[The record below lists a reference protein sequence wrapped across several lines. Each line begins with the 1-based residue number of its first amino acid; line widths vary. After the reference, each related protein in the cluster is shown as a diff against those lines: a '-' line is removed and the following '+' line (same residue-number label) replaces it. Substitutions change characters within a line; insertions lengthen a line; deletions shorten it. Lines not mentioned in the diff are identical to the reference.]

1 MKKNVRPFLLF
12 FFVIMTFVINVQ
24 GAYLKDIPRTVIQP
38 NGDTLHCFVTGD
50 EFYNYLHDANKYTII
65 QHPTTGYYVYAQ
77 KEGSAVVPTQYVAN
91 SVNPA
96 EVGLKPGAIISPD
109 AWMAR
114 RNAFNAQTP
123 QKTPITTSKSVLTP
137 SNPNH
142 GHLNNLVVFIRFA
155 SETNLSTG
163 YSSVVNMFND
173 STTAANSMYNYFKST
188 SYNKLF
194 ITSSFYPAP
203 SGNTILSY
211 QDTYTREYF
220 MPYSVTNTIGYNND
234 SERTS
239 REHGLLQRA
248 INFIASSVPTSL
260 NIDYDNDGYVDNV
273 CFVVK
278 GNVGDWND
286 LLWPHRWVLYSHNV
300 YINSKRVYDY
310 NFMLEGNSNYFSNKV
325 LCHEMQ
331 HTLSYPDF
339 YHYYDN
345 TINPVGIW
353 DIMASTGNPPQ
364 NSGAYAKFKYGN
376 WIDSIPLI
384 TTPGT
389 YTLNPIGTSATGN
402 AYKIQ
407 GEIPGQFFVLEYR
420 NTNSQFES
428 ALPGSGLI
436 ITRINQAFSGN
447 ASYNG
452 TTVFDE
458 VYVFRPN
465 GTTSV
470 NGTISNAYFSSESGR
485 TAFNSTTNPRPF
497 FTDGTFST
505 ISITNITTAGST
517 ISFTY
522 NGLQPTIMSSA
533 TNLNLSGYLPS
544 GAPSQSVTITG
555 VSLTDSITI
564 TATSPFQVS
573 KNNTTWFS
581 TIKLPTNGGTLYIKY
596 NSMVLGS
603 HTGTVTLTSG
613 TAAPI
618 SIALSGTIC
627 DVISVFPFNEGFE
640 GGALPDCW
648 TQSFVTGQVNWV
660 YQNGGHDGGSST
672 NQPASAHSGTK
683 NALFYHDS
691 NNGFKT
697 KLITPALNIASLFN
711 PQLRFWRAHPAWGG
725 DIDELKVYYKT
736 SPTGNWIL
744 LNAYSTNITSWTLTT
759 INLPN
764 PSATYFIAFEGIANY
779 GYGVSIDDISVTGLS
794 GLMYI
799 NATSGP
805 NGTISPSGNVAV
817 SVGNSQNFTFTPNSG
832 YMVDSV
838 FVDDLYVGRFNSY
851 ALTNVTADHTI
862 HVTFKVPNTSIQLST
877 DSLHFQTVVLTPS
890 ISASVDLQA
899 FDLTDP
905 IVVTAPTSFEVS
917 LNGTVWQNAI
927 VLNFNANQPIFVRFY
942 PSTIGNVIDS
952 LTLTSGQFLSYITLT
967 GTATGNI
974 FTILSMSN
982 AGGVIVPDGNVL
994 VEEGDNQS
1002 FTMTPESGFV
1012 LAALYIDDE
1021 MVEIQNPYTF
1031 SSVNNG
1037 HIIYAYFVD
1046 PTKIDD
1052 QSWEQNI
1059 LLYPNPV
1066 QNTLY
1071 IRLLQQP
1078 SDARIT
1084 CNLFDVAGKIILTQ
1098 YFNNDFL
1105 SIDLSSL
1112 SQGIYFI
1119 KFITPEGNITKK
1131 IFKY

>member
-1 MKKNVRPFLLF
+1 MKRNVVLILLF
-12 FFVIMTFVINVQ
+12 FFIILTFVTNVQ
-24 GAYLKDIPRTVIQP
+24 AAYLKNIPRTLIQP
-38 NGDTLHCFVTGD
+38 NGDTLHCFVSGD
-50 EFYNYLHDANKYTII
+50 EFYNYLHDVNNYTII
-65 QHPTTGYYVYAQ
+65 QHPVTGYYMYAQ
-77 KEGSAVVPTQYVAN
+77 KEGSTVVPTQYVAN

-96 EVGLKPGAIISPD
+96 AVGLKPGATISPE
-109 AWMAR
+109 AWIAR

-123 QKTPITTSKSVLTP
+123 PKPSTTSSKSNLTP

-155 SETNLSTG
+155 SESNLSTG
-163 YSSVVNMFND
+163 YSTVQNMFND
-173 STTAANSMYNYFKST
+173 STASANSMYNYFKST
-188 SYNKLF
+188 SYNQLF

-211 QDTYTREYF
+211 QDTYEREYF
-220 MPYSVTNTIGYNND
+220 MPYSATNTIGYNGD

-248 INFIASSVPTSL
+248 INFIASTVPTSL
-260 NIDYDNDGYVDNV
+260 NIDYDNDGNVDNV

-286 LLWPHRWVLYSHNV
+286 LLWPHRWALYSNNV

-310 NFMLEGNSNYFSNKV
+310 NFMLEGNTYYFSNAV

-331 HTLSYPDF
+331 HSLSYPDL
-339 YHYYDN
+339 YHYYEN
-345 TINPVGIW
+345 NLSPVGIW
-353 DIMASTGNPPQ
+353 DVMESTGTPPQ
-364 NSGAYAKFKYGN
+364 NSGAYMKFKYGN

-384 TTPGT
+384 TPGT
-389 YTLNPIGTSATGN
+389 YTLNPLGTSATGN

-407 GEIPGQFFVLEYR
+407 GETPGQFFVLEYR
-420 NTNSQFES
+420 NNSSQFES
-428 ALPGSGLI
+428 ALPGSGLLI
-436 ITRINQAFSGN
+436 YRIDDSYYGN

-452 TTVFDE
+452 TSTFDE
-458 VYVFRPN
+458 IYIFRPN
-465 GTTSV
+465 GTTTL
-470 NGTISNAYFSSESGR
+470 NGTTSNAYFSSQSGR
-485 TAFNSTTNPRPF
+485 TVFNSTTNPRPF
-497 FTDGTFST
+497 FTDGTYSS
-505 ISITNITTAGST
+505 ISISNVTSAGST

-522 NGLQPTIMSSA
+522 NGLQPTIISSSSSV
-533 TNLNLSGYLPS
+533 NLSGYLPS

-555 VSLTDSITI
+555 ISLTDSITI

-573 KNNTTWFS
+573 KNNITWLS
-581 TIKLPTNGGTLYIKY
+581 TLKLPSSGGTLYIKY

-603 HTGTVTLTSG
+603 HSGSISLTSG

-618 SIALSGTIC
+618 SITLNGTIC
-627 DVISVFPFNEGFE
+627 DAISVFPFTEGFE
-640 GGALPDCW
+640 GGALPNCW
-648 TQSFVTGQVNWV
+648 TQSYVTGQVNWV

-672 NQPASAHSGTK
+672 NHPANAHTGTK

-697 KLITPALNIASLFN
+697 RLITPALNITSLYN

-725 DIDELKVYYKT
+725 DIDDLKVYYKT
-736 SPTGNWIL
+736 SATGNWIL
-744 LNAYSTNITSWTLTT
+744 LNSYTTSITSWTLTT
-759 INLPN
+759 IDLPN

-779 GYGVSIDDISVTGLS
+779 GYGVSIDDISISGLS
-794 GLMYI
+794 GIMHI

-805 NGTISPSGNVAV
+805 NGTISPSGNIAV

-838 FVDDLYVGRFNSY
+838 FVDNIYVGRFNSY
-851 ALTNVTADHTI
+851 AITNVTADHTI
-862 HVTFKVPNTSIQLST
+862 HVTFKIPNTSIQLST
-877 DSLHFQTVVLTPS
+877 DSLNFQTVVATPS
-890 ISASVDLQA
+890 ISVGLNVQA
-899 FDLTDP
+899 FDLNDP
-905 IVVTAPTSFEVS
+905 IVITAPPFFEVS
-917 LNGTVWQNAI
+917 LNSTVWQNAI
-927 VLNFNANQPIFVRFY
+927 VLPFNANQSIFVRFS
-942 PSTIGNVIDS
+942 PTAIGTLIDS
-952 LTLTSGQFLSYITLT
+952 LSLTSDQLITYVTLV

-974 FTILSMSN
+974 YTILSMSN
-982 AGGVIVPDGNVL
+982 AGGVIEPAGNVL
-994 VEEGDNQS
+994 VEDGDNQS
-1002 FTMTPESGFV
+1002 FTMIPESGYQ
-1012 LAALYIDDE
+1012 LAALYIDDQI
-1021 MVEIQNPYTF
+1021 VDIQNPYVF

-1066 QNTLY
+1066 QSTLY
-1071 IRLLQQP
+1071 IRLLHQP
-1078 SDARIT
+1078 TNTNLS
-1084 CNLFDVAGKIILTQ
+1084 CQLFDLAGKIISTQ
-1098 YFNNDFL
+1098 NFNNDFL
-1105 SIDLSSL
+1105 SIDVSSL
-1112 SQGIYFI
+1112 SQGIYFL